1 MSYGSTPYDKK
12 RYKESKR
19 RRKQAMIAEQTGRIL
34 PFSTVRRRV
43 IISVCLAAAA
53 LCIITGVYLVY
64 LNADGD
70 HSSVNDTNNASI
82 SNSDELLT
90 VVNTANM
97 LEEDYV
103 PELENFGDYKVN
115 ALAKSD
121 LELFMKEASDSN
133 VELKIN
139 SAYISYQEQQ
149 EFYNKTLSQ
158 FLSNPDYTEVRAAA
172 AAQKIVPKAGCSEAQ
187 TGLLVEFDISDD
199 KTDAF
204 IQRNCINYGFV
215 QRYPKDKEDITKM
228 DENKALYRYVGVDNA
243 KKMRAYNMCLEEY
256 SEYMLLQKNQ

>member
-103 PELENFGDYKVN
+103 PELENFGDET
-115 ALAKSD
+115 AASGD
-121 LELFMKEASDSN
+121 L
-133 VELKIN
+133 
-139 SAYISYQEQQ
+139 
-149 EFYNKTLSQ
+149 
-158 FLSNPDYTEVRAAA
+158 
-172 AAQKIVPKAGCSEAQ
+172 
-187 TGLLVEFDISDD
+187 
-199 KTDAF
+199 
-204 IQRNCINYGFV
+204 GFA
-215 QRYPKDKEDITKM
+215 ET
-228 DENKALYRYVGVDNA
+228 
-243 KKMRAYNMCLEEY
+243 EEY
-256 SEYMLLQKNQ
+256 EWLLQINLYFL